1 MGESTTLGH
10 VSVKEKLDMRNA
22 SVGILKLD
30 DQLEWPNTP
39 QSFNLRGMT
48 YSDIDLGDQGLTEET

>member
-1 MGESTTLGH
+1 
-10 VSVKEKLDMRNA
+10 MRNA